1 MAELILFHHAQ
12 GLTKGVRAFADLL
25 RAGGHEVTVPD
36 MYEGATFETLE
47 EGVAHAERAGYE
59 AIIARGMAAA
69 AGLPAGIVCAGFS
82 LGALPAQKLAQTRP
96 GVLGAIL
103 YHGGVAATWFGGT
116 WPANVALQ
124 LHMTEHDPWCERDV
138 AQNLVSQAADGELFI
153 YPGSAHLVTDSS
165 LGGYDPV
172 IAAAILARTLAFL
185 KRF

>member
-12 GLTKGVRAFADLL
+12 GLTDGVRAFADLL

-36 MYEGATFETLE
+36 MYEGATFDTLE
-47 EGVAHAERAGYE
+47 DGVAHAEGVGFD
-59 AIIARGMAAA
+59 AITARGVAAA
-69 AGLPAGIVCAGFS
+69 AELPAGIVCAGFS

-103 YHGGVAATWFGGT
+103 YHGGVAAMWFGET

-124 LHMTEHDPWCERDV
+124 LHLTEHDPWCELDV
-138 AQNLVSQAADGELFI
+138 AQDLASQAADGELFV
-153 YPGSAHLVTDSS
+153 YPGSAHLVADSS
-165 LGGYDPV
+165 LGEYDPA
-172 IAAAILARTLAFL
+172 IAATILARTLAFL